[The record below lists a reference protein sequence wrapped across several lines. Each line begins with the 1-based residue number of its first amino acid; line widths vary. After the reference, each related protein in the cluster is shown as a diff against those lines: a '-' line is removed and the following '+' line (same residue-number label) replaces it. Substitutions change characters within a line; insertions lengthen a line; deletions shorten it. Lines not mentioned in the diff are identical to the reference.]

1 MIAIR
6 RRLLDPSF
14 DPIDRNAERP
24 GVRLGHERKQLPL
37 RIRRIESDALK
48 RFKEFLLRKIGIFV
62 LSPFWFAAEQDARE
76 RFFGEIIEL
85 RPTATLA
92 IFREHGREIG
102 SFLRKDE
109 QLGMTV

>member
-1 MIAIR
+1 MRDTIDQIVSHEEIEKRAYEIYLR
-6 RRLLDPSF
+6 RGGGDGRDLD
-14 DPIDRNAERP
+14 D
-24 GVRLGHERKQLPL
+24 
-37 RIRRIESDALK
+37 
-48 RFKEFLLRKIGIFV
+48 
-62 LSPFWFAAEQDARE
+62 WFAAEQDARE

-92 IFREHGREIG
+92 IFRDHGREIG